1 MTDATAAFVARHARR
16 NFALNVIE
24 GGLFMFGISMVSR
37 FTVLPYFVEQYSQ
50 ASWLQGL
57 LPTIANTGW
66 LLPGLFVAPLIA
78 HLWRRKPV
86 MLLGTLMERLPWLLI
101 GLWLISG
108 NSFDATTTL
117 YVFFAL
123 YSMHMFSAGM
133 TSVPWQDFIGRV
145 IPERRWGTFFGMQS
159 GLGSLLGVAG
169 AAVAT
174 QVLAGNPL
182 SIGEWQIVG
191 TYEFP
196 YSIGFLSLV
205 CFGCMS
211 VSYVFLLLTVEPRIP
226 PRPKQPFWG
235 LIRDMPQILR
245 DDRSFT
251 MYLIA
256 RTGISLGMLGHSFV
270 TAAALSR
277 FDVSGSRIGEF
288 TVVLLAAQALGN
300 FGLGA
305 LADRWGHR
313 QVLVFSG
320 FLGSVSL
327 LLAWIAPNELWFFG
341 IFVCGGIALG
351 GYQLSGF
358 TMVMNFAK
366 TELRPTYIAVANTFN
381 VPISAMT
388 PLLAGWLAG
397 VYGYIGLFVVLAVFG
412 VLGSV
417 VMMKKVALPNA
428 QQKAE
433 IVV

>member
-66 LLPGLFVAPLIA
+66 LLPGLFVAPLLA

-86 MLLGTLMERLPWLLI
+86 MLLGTLMERLPWLII
-101 GLWLISG
+101 GLWLLGG
-108 NSFDATTTL
+108 NTFDATTTL

-123 YSMHMFSAGM
+123 YSLHMFSAGS

-145 IPERRWGTFFGMQS
+145 IPEHRWGTFFGMQS

-169 AAVAT
+169 ASVAT

-182 SIGEWQIVG
+182 SIGQWQIVG
-191 TYEFP
+191 TYTFP

-205 CFGCMS
+205 CFGCMT

-235 LIRDMPQILR
+235 LLRDMPLILR
-245 DDRSFT
+245 EDRSFT

-277 FDVSGSRIGEF
+277 FDVNGSRIGEF
-288 TVVLLAAQALGN
+288 TVVLLAAQAIGN

-313 QVLVFSG
+313 QVLVLSG

-327 LLAWIAPNELWFFG
+327 LLAWIAPNELWFFA

-381 VPISAMT
+381 VPISAIA

-412 VLGSV
+412 TLGSV
-417 VMMKKVALPNA
+417 VMMVKVALPNA

-433 IVV
+433 IAV

>member
-182 SIGEWQIVG
+182 SIGDWQIVG

-205 CFGCMS
+205 CFGCMT

>member
-196 YSIGFLSLV
+196 YSIGFLSLL
-205 CFGCMS
+205 CFGCMT